1 MKLETFILNKSYRK
15 KIALLLY
22 RDTIKQCKAFK
33 DGYSRQILLEIIQQ
47 TYRINRYNM
56 QHVSLLRENF
66 ILGRSILQLFKLA
79 NIYNDENQ
87 IKKILRIA
95 HNWSNY
101 IKTNNYDKQRK
112 FQIEFNQNG
121 LKQNVEDDHEQ
132 EDFQNQQNLQED
144 SEQNNLSETSNL
156 NLSKKVIFPW
166 QRILSQSKQ
175 FQNLDVDKQLFVH
188 QIIEKCIE
196 PQITNKRYRNLVE
209 YIDDRRSENT
219 ESRVDNRDQYEEEE
233 LIKKINNTNI
243 IYQTYLGQIFHLE
256 KNKQSQ
262 LKQNNSNSE
271 VYKFFSNYDFIL
283 PFQFPTEIEGSQ
295 KEKKFK
301 QK

>member
-1 MKLETFILNKSYRK
+1 MKLETFILNRTYRR

-22 RDTIKQCKAFK
+22 RDTLKQCKAFK
-33 DGYSRQILLEIIQQ
+33 DDYSSQILLEIIQQ
-47 TYRINRYNM
+47 TYRINRYQTN
-56 QHVSLLRENF
+56 VNFLRENF
-66 ILGRSILQLFKLA
+66 MIGRSVLQLFKSA

-101 IKTNNYDKQRK
+101 IKIQNQDNKRK
-112 FQIEFNQNG
+112 FEIEFNQNG
-121 LKQNVEDDHEQ
+121 LKQYLEDDSEQ
-132 EDFQNQQNLQED
+132 EDFQSIQNFQE
-144 SEQNNLSETSNL
+144 SSTQNNMSDLGKL
-156 NLSKKVIFPW
+156 NISKRTAFPW
-166 QRILSQSKQ
+166 QRILQQSKQ
-175 FQNLDVDKQLFVH
+175 FQNLDFDKQLFVH

-196 PQITNKRYRNLVE
+196 PQITNKRYRNLAE

-219 ESRVDNRDQYEEEE
+219 ESRVDYRDQFEERE
-233 LIKKINNTNI
+233 LIIKIQDTNKA
-243 IYQTYLGQIFHLE
+243 YQNYLGQIFHLE
-256 KNKQSQ
+256 KYKQPL

-271 VYKFFSNYDFIL
+271 VYQLFSNFDFIL

-295 KEKKFK
+295 KDIKFK